1 MFFGNGSPLYV
12 SSSPNPISLLSPSVH
27 CSTLLLASLNPL
39 LLSMHLPF
47 LKLHPIR
54 SKDSSPFLRVTVGP
68 FLGTCV
74 GQDNQRHFILFLVFV
89 SLGDFYATCLSVIPF
104 LSCVLELDSFA
115 LNDAELCSM
124 VGRYRC
130 ILSSLFLSSLSPLP
144 SPLSPLSPLFSLLF
158 PLFYYS
164 VTIITDIVSCTIIL
178 LIPLFII
185 TMWQLFV
192 VYTNTTT
199 IESMKKAWS
208 TPIHLWPLQYWRDFK
223 KGNSCNFSVFRGKRF
238 GALLL

>member
-1 MFFGNGSPLYV
+1 MYPLLPIPLLPIPFPYPLSPIPYPLSPLP
-12 SSSPNPISLLSPSVH
+12 SPLFSLPSPLSPLPS
-27 CSTLLLASLNPL
+27 PL
-39 LLSMHLPF
+39 SPLPSPLSPLP
-47 LKLHPIR
+47 
-54 SKDSSPFLRVTVGP
+54 SP
-68 FLGTCV
+68 
-74 GQDNQRHFILFLVFV
+74 
-89 SLGDFYATCLSVIPF
+89 
-104 LSCVLELDSFA
+104 
-115 LNDAELCSM
+115 
-124 VGRYRC
+124 
-130 ILSSLFLSSLSPLP
+130 LSPLP
-144 SPLSPLSPLFSLLF
+144 SPLSPLSSTH
-158 PLFYYS
+158 S

-178 LIPLFII
+178 LIPLFVI